1 MINLSFDSEK
11 LLYQSSSVHRLCYLF
26 LQILFCQDLS
36 DSTKISALPRKTHVY
51 GYVSKRT
58 INVTSN
64 ATVATI
70 TVLFSVAERF
80 AHKVVTLKDV
90 TLNAAVKIVIRG
102 VMGE

>member
-1 MINLSFDSEK
+1 MLSLFTNFVSPGF
-11 LLYQSSSVHRLCYLF
+11 VRLN
-26 LQILFCQDLS
+26 QD
-36 DSTKISALPRKTHVY
+36 ICLPRKTHVY

-64 ATVATI
+64 ATVAAI

-90 TLNAAVKIVIRG
+90 TLNAAVKIAIRG

>member
-1 MINLSFDSEK
+1 MLSLFTNFV
-11 LLYQSSSVHRLCYLF
+11 LPGFVRLN
-26 LQILFCQDLS
+26 QD
-36 DSTKISALPRKTHVY
+36 ICPALPRKTHVY

-64 ATVATI
+64 ATVAAI

>member
-1 MINLSFDSEK
+1 MLSLFTNFV
-11 LLYQSSSVHRLCYLF
+11 LPGFVRLN
-26 LQILFCQDLS
+26 QD
-36 DSTKISALPRKTHVY
+36 ICPAQENPY

-64 ATVATI
+64 ATVAAI

-80 AHKVVTLKDV
+80 AHKAVTLKDV